1 MNLIPN
7 APCPILLY
15 KRLRPKRSYAAGFT
29 ATLRDGVRVRSV
41 EVPMPNI
48 DFTQKLQDLMQQ
60 VGISSFKALSRA
72 AGVSERQILR
82 LRQGKLEQMRV
93 DVLLKLSPVLQMPL
107 SELVTTFSTVEL
119 LQEKTAPTQ
128 QLLQEIADLKTEYQ
142 RSQLQLEQQRE
153 ILQQQLQQS
162 SLQLLESLLL
172 QWPTAAQKAQ
182 ENPQLAAIK
191 IVPLVQKPLEKLLQ
205 AWGVE
210 AIAPVGAELPYNPQL
225 HQLMEGI
232 AQPGEKVKVRYTGY
246 FQGEKLLYR
255 AKVSPV

>member
-1 MNLIPN
+1 
-7 APCPILLY
+7 
-15 KRLRPKRSYAAGFT
+15 
-29 ATLRDGVRVRSV
+29 
-41 EVPMPNI
+41 MPH
-48 DFTQKLQDLMQQ
+48 TQKLQDLMQQ

-93 DVLLKLSPVLQMPL
+93 DVLLKLSSVLQISL
-107 SELVTTFSTVEL
+107 SELIATFSTVEL

-128 QLLQEIADLKTEYQ
+128 ELLQEITDLRREYD

-153 ILQQQLQQS
+153 ILLQELQQS
-162 SLQLLESLLL
+162 TLQLLESLLL

-182 ENPQLAAIK
+182 ENQQLAAVK

-210 AIAPVGAELPYNPQL
+210 AIAPVGAELPYDPQL
-225 HQLMEGI
+225 HQLMEGT
-232 AQPGEKVKVRYTGY
+232 AQPGGTVKVRYTGY
-246 FQGEKLLYR
+246 LQGKKLLYR
-255 AKVSPV
+255 AKVNPV

>member
-1 MNLIPN
+1 
-7 APCPILLY
+7 
-15 KRLRPKRSYAAGFT
+15 
-29 ATLRDGVRVRSV
+29 
-41 EVPMPNI
+41 MPNI
-48 DFTQKLQDLMQQ
+48 DFTQKLQNLMQQ

-72 AGVSERQILR
+72 AGVSERQLLR

-107 SELVTTFSTVEL
+107 SELITTFSSVEL
-119 LQEKTAPTQ
+119 FQEKTAPTQ
-128 QLLQEIADLKTEYQ
+128 ELLQEIIDLRKEYD

-153 ILQQQLQQS
+153 ILLQELQQS

-182 ENPQLAAIK
+182 ENPQLAAVK

-210 AIAPVGAELPYNPQL
+210 AIAPVGAELPYDPQL
-225 HQLMEGI
+225 HQLIEGA
-232 AQPGEKVKVRYTGY
+232 AQPGETVKVRYIGY